1 MEERGFEVAVC
12 LEPVRRPAVELAGEL
27 GFVLAQLACQQ
38 VPEERMA
45 AVGLAV
51 PVERSEQQ
59 GHAIQQSQHAS

>member
-12 LEPVRRPAVELAGEL
+12 LEPVRCPAVELGGEL
-27 GFVLAQLACQQ
+27 GLVLAQLACEQ
-38 VPEERMA
+38 VPEERMT

-59 GHAIQQSQHAS
+59 GHAVERSQHAS